1 MCSHARPQWQISLD
15 SRENS
20 NGYIGS
26 NLQLLVA
33 VAGGMARNWRY
44 GRVSFSNNSR
54 VQFTS
59 SLFLSL
65 ALFLSSPPPPPRGRS
80 KVVKAVGVGYYK
92 ISGVVYQNMKGNS
105 AIKGAMT
112 LECSASN
119 PCKGIRLQDIKL
131 TYYEKSSIAYCEHVH
146 GSSSGVVMPRS
157 CLYFQILHVCISW
170 SFNDIN
176 ISRLIII
183 L

>member
-1 MCSHARPQWQISLD
+1 MPCSIQRRQWCAPTRDHSDRSASTAVRTPPTAQGQIYSSWWLLPVGWL
-15 SRENS
+15 E
-20 NGYIGS
+20 IGDTVGS
-26 NLQLLVA
+26 VFQITVGFSSPAL
-33 VAGGMARNWRY
+33 
-44 GRVSFSNNSR
+44 SF
-54 VQFTS
+54 
-59 SLFLSL
+59 FLSL
-65 ALFLSSPPPPPRGRS
+65 YFFPPPPPPRGRS

-146 GSSSGVVMPRS
+146 GSTSGVVMPRS
-157 CLYFQILHVCISW
+157 CL
-170 SFNDIN
+170 
-176 ISRLIII
+176 
-183 L
+183 